1 MCRAFAA
8 LNIRVSSLASCTSP
22 TRSSAIFP
30 LASLTFPFISL
41 SISFFDFLKSL
52 LFSGSL
58 QFLIWSLISF
68 CSFDILSRPG
78 SVVIYFILVSD
89 MCFCRTFDYILELF
103 PFVLFLCCYVFAA
116 RRFLLNLLSISFLG
130 LFILC
135 KCLLLTSVAH
145 PLMISSCPFQF
156 CSGNEKSM
164 VLRFFCPS
172 VWTRIGQDFLFLL
185 IQDNVIN
192 FIVYWEQ

>member
-135 KCLLLTSVAH
+135 KLSSFDFSCASFDDKFLSISVLFWQRKVYGPTIFLSLRMNPH
-145 PLMISSCPFQF
+145 WSGLPFSSD
-156 CSGNEKSM
+156 S
-164 VLRFFCPS
+164 R
-172 VWTRIGQDFLFLL
+172 
-185 IQDNVIN
+185 
-192 FIVYWEQ
+192 